1 MIKWLP
7 FIGVVCLA
15 FILTAC
21 AHFKGRE
28 TIKQDPV
35 VMTVDIPDQI
45 DGVDLVEIT
54 TESGYKVQVP
64 RDLIPATKD
73 GVPYW
78 EVVTVEPNETIAASK
93 DGISMIPGVGTLIG
107 GGLSALLAFT
117 TMNQRKQ
124 KQAEIDARLK
134 QEDKVK
140 RRDKL
145 LIAAA
150 VGVEIATTDGKIKD
164 AIKAGMTKSEQAEFD
179 EITESDRKKIQVAK
193 LSEKAA

>member
-1 MIKWLP
+1 MNKRLL
-7 FIGVVCLA
+7 FLGLFCLT
-15 FILTAC
+15 FTLISC

-28 TIKQDPV
+28 TIKKDTV
-35 VMTVDIPDQI
+35 VKTVDIPDQVEGI
-45 DGVDLVEIT
+45 DLVEIT
-54 TESGYKVQVP
+54 TESGYKVEVP
-64 RDLIPATKD
+64 RHLIPTTID

-78 EVVTVEPNETIAASK
+78 EVVSVEQNETIKASK

-117 TMNQRKQ
+117 TINQRKQ

-134 QEDKVK
+134 QETKVR

-150 VGVEIATTDGKIKD
+150 VGVELATTDGKIKE
-164 AIKAGMTKSEQAEFD
+164 AIKASMTKSEQAEFD
-179 EITESDRKKIQVAK
+179 EITEADRKKVELSR
-193 LSEKAA
+193 LSERAT